1 MEQAYVVGKTNERA
15 VYVAS
20 ISRPFVMNEYLILE
34 DKNHDQP
41 IGEVIES
48 FAYETIDEQTFQVE
62 TGILSSID
70 KLFDNHRGRIFIGRL
85 KVLKEIQTPIAPHTP
100 LGIPEFSGI
109 KNLLMKV
116 DKDKGF
122 TVGVINGTATLHEG
136 LPEDMKDI
144 APLLMEQGTVIPQNG
159 VPFLVDYHKLKEYP
173 HIGLFGGSGSGKTF
187 GLRTICEEIME
198 KGIPGVLFDPH
209 FELDF
214 SQTMGGLKEKNRFN
228 YNGKYELLQVGED
241 IGISFGDLTTAELLS
256 LLEFVSELSQPMRGA
271 IETLHERNDSFSTLL
286 SRVNK
291 LKRAFENEE
300 KPKNERQDL
309 DTETAILFLK
319 HKDSLAGST
328 TLQAVSWRLD
338 QLEKTGLFNHDIAPV
353 ESALLNRKLAVIRGS
368 QKHLKMIASYMI
380 GKLYRKRRLYR
391 DWHQMNGNKRADG
404 KQPSAFPPFFIIMD
418 EAHNFAPNGKDSNP
432 TKRILR
438 EIAQEARKYGVFEIF
453 GTQRPSLLDTTITA
467 QLNTKFI
474 FRTGIKEDMEMIAK
488 ETNLN
493 DDQVARLPELTS
505 GNAFVSSA
513 TLSKTMYIR
522 FRTTKTESPHGTS
535 PFDELDAFNNK
546 DKLKSILKG
555 CLPLAESKIQT
566 VHAKVNQE
574 MSKSLSVKE
583 ILDTLN
589 EMADF
594 GEVKREKS
602 PFGSKFILA

>member
-1 MEQAYVVGKTNERA
+1 MKSAYVVGRTNERA
-15 VYVAS
+15 VYVVS

-34 DKNHDQP
+34 DNEHDHP
-41 IGEVIES
+41 VGEVVES
-48 FAYETIDEQTFQVE
+48 FAYETIDEDTFQEE
-62 TGILSSID
+62 TGILNSID
-70 KLFDNHRGRIFIGRL
+70 NLFGSHRGRIFVGRL
-85 KVLKEIQTPIAPHTP
+85 KVLKEIQTPITPHTR
-100 LGIPEFSGI
+100 LDIPEFSGI

-122 TVGVINGTATLHEG
+122 TVGVINGTGTLHED
-136 LPEDMKDI
+136 LPAEIKDI
-144 APLLMEQGTVIPQNG
+144 APLLENGEIVPQNG
-159 VPFLVDYHKLKEYP
+159 VPFLINYHSLKEYP

-214 SQTMGGLKEKNRFN
+214 SHTMKGLGENYRFN

-241 IGISFGDLTTAELLS
+241 IGISFADLTTAELLS

-271 IETLHERNDSFSTLL
+271 LETLHERNDSFATLL
-286 SRVNK
+286 NRINK

-309 DTETAILFLK
+309 DKETAMLFLK
-319 HKDSLAGST
+319 HKDNLAGST

-391 DWHQMNGNKRADG
+391 DWHQMNHNKRANG

-418 EAHNFAPNGKDSNP
+418 EAHNFAPNGNDSNP

-522 FRTTKTESPHGTS
+522 FRTTKTESPHATS
-535 PFDELDAFNNK
+535 PFDELDAFDNK
-546 DKLKSILKG
+546 DKLKSVLKG
-555 CLPLAESKIQT
+555 CLPLADTKIQT
-566 VHAKVNQE
+566 VHAKINQE

-602 PFGSKFILA
+602 PFGNKFISA